1 MSQNRWILA
10 ATLGGLFAIAQPG
23 WAQLATTRVTT
34 GVLKPTFITYL
45 PGDNDRLFVLEQ
57 NGTIRIIKNGTL
69 QSRLFL
75 DIQSIVNHSQDEQGL
90 LGLAFDPDYAT
101 NKHFFV
107 YYTGGTNAGTSVI
120 RRYTVS
126 SDPDSADVNSG
137 FQILQ
142 VTQPAGQFNHKGGHI
157 QFGPDGYLRL
167 GLGDGGGQDD
177 PGGRGQNGTVLLGK
191 ILRIDPD
198 GDDFPGDLLQNYA
211 IPPSNPFVND
221 GGAVRDEIWAIGM
234 RNPYR
239 WTFDRVTGEMYIADV
254 GQNSWEE
261 IDYEPAGF
269 AGGRNYGWDIME
281 GTHCHEPLINC
292 DDGDP
297 VLTYPIYEY
306 SSASGGN
313 CSITGGVV
321 YHGTQLPMIQ
331 GQYLFADYCSS
342 KFWSVLVSGGAVADT
357 TEWTSQISPS
367 TDGFIVNT
375 IVGIGD
381 GNDGE
386 VYIIDRGS
394 TTTPTGQIFKLVRDP
409 DFVGV
414 DIGTPA
420 PGAAAIELSRVN
432 PNPFRDATSF
442 DVQMSRAGNL
452 EVGVYTASGQL
463 LRRIHSGS
471 IAAGRHAFSWDGTSE
486 KSVPAVAG
494 VYFIRAEGL
503 GASATKRVTLLR

>member
-1 MSQNRWILA
+1 MSQNRWIPAIALA
-10 ATLGGLFAIAQPG
+10 GLFTIAQPG
-23 WAQLATTRVTT
+23 WAQLATTRVAT
-34 GVLKPTFITYL
+34 GLFKPTFVTYL
-45 PGDNDRLFVLEQ
+45 PGDSQRVFVLEQ
-57 NGTIRIIKNGTL
+57 AGIIRIINNGTL
-69 QSRLFL
+69 TSRFFL
-75 DIQSIVNHSQDEQGL
+75 DINTLVNDAGDEQGL

-101 NKHFFV
+101 NKFFYV

-142 VTQPAGQFNHKGGHI
+142 VTQPAGQFNHKGGNI
-157 QFGPDGYLRL
+157 AFDPQGFLRL

-177 PGGRGQNGTVLLGK
+177 PGGRGQNGAVLLGK
-191 ILRIDPD
+191 ILRVDPD

-211 IPPSNPFVND
+211 IPASNPFVND
-221 GGAVRDEIWAIGM
+221 PGNLVRDEIWAIGM

-239 WTFDRVTGEMYIADV
+239 WTFDRLTGEMYIADV

-269 AGGRNYGWDIME
+269 AGGRNYGWDLME
-281 GTHCHEPLINC
+281 GTHCHEPLIGC

-306 SSASGGN
+306 SSTGSN

-321 YHGTQLPMIQ
+321 YHGANFPAVE
-331 GQYLFADYCSS
+331 GQYFFGDYCSG
-342 KFWSVLVSGGAVADT
+342 KVWSIVVSGGAVADT
-357 TEWTSQISPS
+357 TDHTAQISPS
-367 TDGFIVNT
+367 LDGFT
-375 IVGIGD
+375 INQLVGIGED
-381 GNDGE
+381 NDGE
-386 VYIIDRGS
+386 LYLIDRGS
-394 TTTPTGQIFKLVRDP
+394 TATPTGSIFKVVKDP

-420 PGAAAIELSRVN
+420 PGAAALELSRVN

-442 DVQMSRAGNL
+442 DVQLSRAGNL
-452 EVGVYTASGQL
+452 EVGVYTAGGQL

-471 IAAGRHAFSWDGTSE
+471 MNAGRHAFTWDGSNE

-494 VYFIRAEGL
+494 VYFIRAEAL
-503 GASATKRVTLLR
+503 GTSATKRVTLLR

>member
-1 MSQNRWILA
+1 MSQNRWIYAAALA
-10 ATLGGLFAIAQPG
+10 GLFTIAQPG

-34 GVLKPTFITYL
+34 GVFKPTYITYL
-45 PGDNDRLFVLEQ
+45 PGDNDRLFLLEQ
-57 NGTIRIIKNGTL
+57 AGLIRIIKNGTL
-69 QSRLFL
+69 QSRVFL
-75 DIQSIVNHSQDEQGL
+75 DIQSIVNDGGDEQGL

-107 YYTGGTNAGTSVI
+107 YYTGGSGSGTSVI
-120 RRYTVS
+120 RRFTVS

-137 FQILQ
+137 VQVMV
-142 VTQPAGQFNHKGGHI
+142 VTQLAGQLNHKGGTLLFDP
-157 QFGPDGYLRL
+157 QGYLRL
-167 GLGDGGGQDD
+167 GLGDGGGGGD
-177 PGGRGQNGTVLLGK
+177 PGENGQDGLELLGK

-198 GDDFPGDLLQNYA
+198 GDDFPGDPLQNYA
-211 IPPSNPFVND
+211 IPPTNPFLSD
-221 GGAVRDEIWAIGM
+221 PGVRDEIWALGM

-239 WTFDRVTGEMYIADV
+239 WTFDRLTGEMYIADV
-254 GQNSWEE
+254 GQFTWEE

-269 AGGRNYGWDIME
+269 AGGRNYGWDLME
-281 GTHCHEPLINC
+281 GFHCFEPMIDC

-306 SSASGGN
+306 SSALGGN

-321 YHGTQLPMIQ
+321 YRGTQLPAIQ
-331 GQYLFADYCSS
+331 GRYFFADYCSNQV
-342 KFWSVLVSGGAVADT
+342 WNILVSGGTVADT
-357 TEWTSQISPS
+357 DTLTTQISPS
-367 TDGFIVNT
+367 LDGFIVNT
-375 IVGIGD
+375 IVGIGE

-386 VYIIDRGS
+386 LYFIDRGS
-394 TTTPTGQIFKLVRDP
+394 TASPTGQIFKLVKDP

-414 DIGTPA
+414 DVEQPVA
-420 PGAAAIELSRVN
+420 SAALELSRVN
-432 PNPFRDATSF
+432 PNPFRNATSF
-442 DVQMSRAGNL
+442 DVQMSHAGNL
-452 EVGVYTASGQL
+452 EVGVYTAAGQL

-471 IAAGRHAFSWDGTSE
+471 IAAGRHAFTWDGTSE